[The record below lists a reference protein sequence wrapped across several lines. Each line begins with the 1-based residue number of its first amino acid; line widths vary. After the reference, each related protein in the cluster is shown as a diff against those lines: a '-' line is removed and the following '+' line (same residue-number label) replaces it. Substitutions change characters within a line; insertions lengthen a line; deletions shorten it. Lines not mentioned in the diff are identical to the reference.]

1 MTESSPSAVKLRD
14 ATIQLV
20 AEGGMQAA
28 TVRAITER
36 AGLTQGLVRYY
47 YGSLGGLIE
56 ACDGFVADVVREA
69 KLRAVDDPAG
79 AMDPLASLRDPRY
92 PHLMGYLAHRL
103 LENSPRVNALV
114 DHFIDDAEGYLS
126 AARERGVV
134 TDRAAERPAVALMTI
149 YALGSVV
156 LHHQLKRLL
165 KVDITS
171 DQLHLEPGILT
182 YLAANMEV
190 FGGIFSESTKS
201 EVAEAIDA
209 LHPQEEHP

>member
-1 MTESSPSAVKLRD
+1 MTELSASAIKLRD

-47 YGSLGGLIE
+47 YGSLSGLIE
-56 ACDGFVADVVREA
+56 ACDSFTAEVIRQA
-69 KLRAVDDPAG
+69 KLRSVDDPMG
-79 AMDPLASLRDPRY
+79 ALDPLASLRDPRY

-103 LENSPRVNALV
+103 LEDSPRVNALV
-114 DHFIDDAEGYLS
+114 DQFVDDAEGYL
-126 AARERGVV
+126 AEARDRGVV
-134 TDRAAERPAVALMTI
+134 TERAAGRPAVALMTI

-165 KVDITS
+165 DVDITS

-182 YLAANMEV
+182 YLAANMDV
-190 FGGIFSESTKS
+190 FGGLFSESTQQQ
-201 EVAEAIDA
+201 VDEAINA
-209 LHPQEEHP
+209 LDPQEEQP